1 MPVERRSGRRQATSV
16 VVGVVAVV
24 VAVGL
29 AWLMI
34 DLASGGDGPVQVRLG
49 DDVFD
54 AGVAQR
60 ISDQIAAD
68 GPILYSDVS
77 GRGQQRPIVVNHF
90 GDDPARQWVA
100 FEATLPGAEEN
111 CFLAWNAERNL
122 FEERAV
128 AEGAGRDVGELCR
141 DVVVSADGSTA
152 SDGSVVEQFPWRI
165 DAEGLLLIDLR
176 PPDQRDGDATD

>member
-1 MPVERRSGRRQATSV
+1 MPVERRSGRQQAV
-16 VVGVVAVV
+16 AVAVGVVALVA
-24 VAVGL
+24 AVGL

-54 AGVAQR
+54 AGQATR
-60 ISDQIAAD
+60 ISAQIAQD

-90 GDDPARQWVA
+90 GDDPKQRWAA
-100 FEATLPGAEEN
+100 FGAAVPGSPEN
-111 CFLAWNAERNL
+111 CFLSWNAERYL

-128 AEGAGRDVGELCR
+128 TEGAGREQGEVCR
-141 DVVVSADGSTA
+141 DVTVSADGSSA
-152 SDGSVVEQFPWRI
+152 SDGSTVERFPWRI
-165 DAEGLLLIDLR
+165 DDNDNLIIDLR
-176 PPDQRDGDATD
+176 PPDQRTTTTVG